1 MTNGVVGLLYDAQM
15 SAPDKSNSEHA
26 EQPVHTSIYQFLKS
40 SGIITRFLLAHFHG
54 TKQHTLLTY
63 MIIIFIAARVLLKA
77 WQSCASFCNASVVEI
92 VLEPI

>member
-1 MTNGVVGLLYDAQM
+1 MMLKCVHRN
-15 SAPDKSNSEHA
+15 KSNSEHA
-26 EQPVHTSIYQFLKS
+26 EQPVRITSIYQFLKS

-63 MIIIFIAARVLLKA
+63 MMIIFFAARVLLKA
-77 WQSCASFCNASVVEI
+77 WQSCASFYNASVEI